1 MDLTNAEFDEI
12 HFETIS
18 SDGDA
23 SDGDA
28 NSEDMDKDE
37 LDDVMAS
44 MNIADDVVEKVVEKV
59 SHLMRMTQQKILE
72 PGFYITRLV
81 HYLAGPTHWPDLAG
95 PTHATRDGQRAVSNR
110 ALSGADVPS
119 RQRWERCRRSCSAGE
134 AGKARL

>member
-1 MDLTNAEFDEI
+1 MDLTNARGDEFDEI

-28 NSEDMDKDE
+28 NSEDMDVDE
-37 LDDVMAS
+37 LDDIMAS
-44 MNIADDVVEKVVEKV
+44 VNIADEVIP
-59 SHLMRMTQQKILE
+59 H
-72 PGFYITRLV
+72 
-81 HYLAGPTHWPDLAG
+81 
-95 PTHATRDGQRAVSNR
+95 R